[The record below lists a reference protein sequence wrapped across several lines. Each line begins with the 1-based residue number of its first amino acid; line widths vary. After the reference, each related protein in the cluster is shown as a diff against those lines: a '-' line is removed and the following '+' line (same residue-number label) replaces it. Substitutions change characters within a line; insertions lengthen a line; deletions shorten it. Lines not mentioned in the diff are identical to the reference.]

1 MHQRQQQRVFSK
13 MKQRKK
19 FLDLCTN
26 MTTKDQ
32 RFPQMS
38 FITKQTINWGWKKVS
53 SQLELTPFFARK
65 LTPAIETV
73 LQ

>member
-1 MHQRQQQRVFSK
+1 MPKQQQQRTFFK

-32 RFPQMS
+32 RFSSKPCDLPKVDFLALKALKEDKKHYS
-38 FITKQTINWGWKKVS
+38 FQGG
-53 SQLELTPFFARK
+53 
-65 LTPAIETV
+65 
-73 LQ
+73 